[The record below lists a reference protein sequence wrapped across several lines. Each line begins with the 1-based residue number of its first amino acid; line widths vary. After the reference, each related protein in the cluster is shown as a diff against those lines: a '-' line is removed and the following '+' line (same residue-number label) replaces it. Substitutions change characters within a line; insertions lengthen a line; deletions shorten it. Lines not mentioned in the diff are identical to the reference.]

1 MLDLKSKIKLISGI
15 VIFILIIFLFHR
27 QCSSSTTT
35 QKVVIPKKVGKFE
48 KPDTIIIVKNKDS
61 VVWKE
66 KVIKTENPVNKKLAA
81 ELIEA
86 LKYKDSVK
94 VLKMYL
100 EAIQERDGTYVY
112 DNKDLKLEIA
122 TKTRGEILSIK
133 PLYTIKE
140 REELVT
146 VKNKETIFALYGGAG
161 LGTTTNLNTLTP
173 QINLGFQNNKGSII
187 MFEYGITDKSI
198 GAKYIYRIINIKK

>member
-1 MLDLKSKIKLISGI
+1 MLNLKSNIVLISCI
-15 VIFILIIFLFHR
+15 AVFILVIFLFQR
-27 QCSSSTTT
+27 NCSRSTTT
-35 QKVVIPKKVGKFE
+35 QKVIIPEKVGSFE
-48 KPDTIIIVKNKDS
+48 KADTVIVTKTKDS
-61 VVWKE
+61 VIWKQT
-66 KVIKTENPVNKKLAA
+66 ILKTENPVNKKMAA

-133 PLYTIKE
+133 PSYTIKE
-140 REELVT
+140 REETVT
-146 VKNKETIFALYGGAG
+146 VKQKETIFALYGGVG
-161 LGTTTNLNTLTP
+161 VSNTIEFNNPSL
-173 QINLGFQNNKGSII
+173 QAEMGFQNKSGDILSAGYDTQKNISI
-187 MFEYGITDKSI
+187 
-198 GAKYIYRIINIKK
+198 KYSKQLFKIKR